1 MFERIWLTALKLSYQ
16 LRAKLGAAP
25 AEPQTTKGSPRML
38 PEMFREFS
46 DTAWL
51 AVLRQSTEHRHV
63 LGHPFPPF
71 PSPEFQENFVGSSY
85 EAALGEA
92 FQFHQLVKGYAAALG
107 RPLTRKTKFLDFG
120 CGWGRYMRMFWKD
133 FSEENMFGCD
143 VNDRL
148 MFMNRWSGLPGQYN
162 GIKNG
167 KPLPYADA
175 TFDSMI
181 AYSVFTH
188 LPDALNRAWIAELG
202 RVAKPGCVAAF
213 TFWPERFLDYIE
225 TEAPKGYS
233 DWLKMLY
240 GHRDSFPAMRKAV
253 KEGGLAF
260 LDNGGFELA
269 KAEYGDTILSTAYIQ
284 KVWGE
289 HWEVREIIDDP
300 SRFVQAVAILQKR

>member
-1 MFERIWLTALKLSYQ
+1 
-16 LRAKLGAAP
+16 
-25 AEPQTTKGSPRML
+25 
-38 PEMFREFS
+38 MFRTFS
-46 DTAWL
+46 DEAWL
-51 AVLRQSTEHRHV
+51 AVLKQSTETRRV

-92 FQFHQLVKGYAAALG
+92 FNFHQLVKGYGAALG
-107 RPLTRKTKFLDFG
+107 RPLTRQTQFLDFG

-148 MFMNRWSGLPGQYN
+148 MFMNRWMGLPGQYN

-167 KPLPYADA
+167 KPLPYADNS
-175 TFDSMI
+175 FDCMI

-188 LPDALNRAWIAELG
+188 LPDHLGKAWIAELA
-202 RVAKPGCVAAF
+202 RVAKPGCVAVF
-213 TFWPERFLDYIE
+213 TYWPERFLDYIE
-225 TEAPKGYS
+225 QEAPKGYS
-233 DWLKMLY
+233 SWLQMLH
-240 GHRDSFPAMRKAV
+240 GHSAEFPAMREAV
-253 KEGGLAF
+253 RSGGLAY

-269 KAEYGDTILSTAYIQ
+269 KAEYGDTIISPAYIE

-289 HWEVREIIDDP
+289 HFAVREIIDDAG
-300 SRFVQAVAILQKR
+300 RFVQGVAILQKR

>member
-1 MFERIWLTALKLSYQ
+1 
-16 LRAKLGAAP
+16 
-25 AEPQTTKGSPRML
+25 
-38 PEMFREFS
+38 MFRQFPDE
-46 DTAWL
+46 AWL
-51 AVLRQSTEHRHV
+51 AVLKQSTEQRHV

-92 FQFHQLVKGYAAALG
+92 FNFHQLVKGYAAALG
-107 RPLTRKTKFLDFG
+107 RPLTRQTRFLDFG

-148 MFMNRWSGLPGQYN
+148 MFMNRWMGLPGSYN

-175 TFDSMI
+175 SFDCMI

-188 LPDALNRAWIAELG
+188 LPDELG
-202 RVAKPGCVAAF
+202 RRWMSELARVAKPGCVAVV
-213 TFWPERFLDYIE
+213 TFWPERFLDYIAE
-225 TEAPKGYS
+225 EGPKGYS
-233 DWLKMLY
+233 GWLEMLY
-240 GHRDSFPAMRKAV
+240 GHRDKFPAMREQVRAG
-253 KEGGLAF
+253 ELAF

-269 KAEYGDTILSTAYIQ
+269 KAEYGDSVLSPDYIR
-284 KVWGE
+284 KAWGDAFE
-289 HWEVREIIDDP
+289 LREVIDDP
-300 SRFVQAVAILQKR
+300 SRFVQGVAILQKR